1 MTFSDRVF
9 LLAFGL
15 SLGIHLVLL
24 LGQLAFWRRRA
35 TPSRSGWLEVVYQDV
50 VTGREALQALLA
62 QQART
67 TRGHGGLP
75 SAPGVGERAQV
86 RIPERSFA
94 PSLQP
99 GAMPASPSTVVDLA
113 NVVEAVRDH
122 PVLFSYFGAIREQ
135 IQRNANR
142 QAWLPD
148 YPFHEGP
155 QGVVYVSFVLSADGT
170 VRGASIV
177 PERSV
182 SSPTLQAA
190 ARQIVESAGPF
201 PPFPPSLKDPSK
213 TILIPLEFLWEE
225 S

>member
-1 MTFSDRVF
+1 MTLSDRVF

-15 SLGIHLVLL
+15 SLGIHVVLL
-24 LGQLAFWRRRA
+24 LGQLASWRWRA
-35 TPSRSGWLEVVYQDV
+35 APSKSGWLEVVYQDV
-50 VTGREALQALLA
+50 ATQREALQSLLE

-67 TRGHGGLP
+67 ARGRGGFP
-75 SAPGVGERAQV
+75 SSLGVGERPQV

-99 GAMPASPSTVVDLA
+99 GAMPASPTTAVDLA
-113 NVVEAVRDH
+113 NVIEAVRDH

-148 YPFHEGP
+148 QPSHEGA

-182 SSPTLQAA
+182 RSPTLQAA

-201 PPFPPSLKDPSK
+201 PPFPPSLKEPSK
-213 TILIPLEFLWEE
+213 TILIPLEFLWD